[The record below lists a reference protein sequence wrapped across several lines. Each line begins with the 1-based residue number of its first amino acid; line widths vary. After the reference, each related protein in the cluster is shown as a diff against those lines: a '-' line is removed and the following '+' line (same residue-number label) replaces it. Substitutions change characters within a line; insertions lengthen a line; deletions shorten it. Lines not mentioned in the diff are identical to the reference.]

1 MPDEVKPSRRTYNA
15 PARRVQAAATRS
27 RILAAARQLLRER
40 GYPATSLTMVARA
53 ANVSVE
59 SVYDHFGTKRGLLSA
74 LVDAAVDPPQFDE
87 RMQAAMHSGEP
98 RQLLR
103 MTAEFG
109 RLAYDRSWDII
120 DAMRGAGLADPE
132 IAEAWRLADAR
143 ARAGQA
149 VVVQALAQRHA
160 LRTDLSQTEAA
171 DVLWSLTAPDV
182 YRMLVVE
189 SRWTSD
195 RYAEWVADALARVLL
210 RA

>member
-1 MPDEVKPSRRTYNA
+1 MSDDVKPTRRAYNAPSRRL
-15 PARRVQAAATRS
+15 QAQATRA
-27 RILAAARQLLRER
+27 RILAAARQLLREH

-53 ANVSVE
+53 AKVSVE

-87 RMQAAMHSGEP
+87 HIQAAMQSAEP

-109 RLAYDRSWDII
+109 RLAYDRSWDIVE
-120 DAMRGAGLADPE
+120 AMRGAGVADPE
-132 IAEAWRLADAR
+132 IADAWRLADAR

-149 VVVQALAQRHA
+149 VVVQALVQRGV

-195 RYAEWVADALARVLL
+195 RYAEWMADALARLLL

>member
-1 MPDEVKPSRRTYNA
+1 
-15 PARRVQAAATRS
+15 
-27 RILAAARQLLRER
+27 
-40 GYPATSLTMVARA
+40 MVARA
-53 ANVSVE
+53 AKVSVE

-87 RMQAAMHSGEP
+87 HIQAAMQSAEP

-109 RLAYDRSWDII
+109 RLAYDRSWDIVE
-120 DAMRGAGLADPE
+120 AMRGAGVADPE
-132 IAEAWRLADAR
+132 IADAWRLADAR

-149 VVVQALAQRHA
+149 VVVQALVQRGV

-195 RYAEWVADALARVLL
+195 RYAEWMADALARLLL